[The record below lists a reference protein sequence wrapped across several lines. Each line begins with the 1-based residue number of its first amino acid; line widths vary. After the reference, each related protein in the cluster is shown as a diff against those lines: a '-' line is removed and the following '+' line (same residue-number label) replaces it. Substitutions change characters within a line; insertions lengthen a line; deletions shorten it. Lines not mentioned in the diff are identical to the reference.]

1 MRNFDELQARL
12 QAGEKI
18 TPAEMTAKYLP
29 LQSDY
34 DRAAAW
40 VVGEGFTLTL
50 ADPNHTNVFARGPV
64 AAVATAFGVTFARVA
79 TTDGEFTSAVTTPS
93 LPSDIAASVLSISG
107 LQPHV
112 RAHVPKHARATALPA
127 VTNDKGFFTP
137 SDIAAY
143 YQVPSYLTGAGQT
156 IAIIIDANVATS
168 DLTAFWSAAGSTQSV
183 ANFTLVP
190 VNGGAS
196 AQSQDGGESTLD
208 VEWAGGIAP
217 AAKLRLYTI
226 SSLLDTRI
234 LAACVQVLSDAKAD
248 PTLRVVSMSFG
259 GQESGGNPLVQEFAL
274 MAAAGITSCAASGDG
289 GSNPNFN
296 TGFYGASNPLAVSY
310 PASDPNVTG
319 VGGTTV
325 GFDNNFNGIS
335 ETTWFQGS
343 GSSASGSGGGTSAI
357 FSRPSW
363 QVGTG
368 VPAGNQRCTPDVA
381 VVSDGLF
388 SNQQIGA
395 LIIMGGTVQG
405 AGGTSVATQVFG
417 GLTALLNQS
426 RAFIGQSS
434 LGLLGPSIYPLIGT
448 AAFNDI
454 TTGNNGAFNATVGY
468 DLCTG
473 IGSTNMTR
481 LGGTL
486 GGVAPPSISAQPQS
500 TAITVGAGFSFSVT
514 ATGGG
519 LTYQWF
525 LNGAAISG
533 ANSSTFSKGS
543 SAASDGGSYTVA
555 VSNVAGSVTSASAT
569 LTITVM
575 PVITT
580 QPQATTVITGS
591 SFSFS
596 VGATGNNLAYQWS
609 LNGAAISG
617 ANSSSYSK
625 VSAAT
630 TDGGSYSVIVSN
642 AAGTVTSAAATLTV
656 SLPVT
661 PTPAPAPAAGGGG
674 GGAPSLWFDGALIL
688 LVGGRLARRRRD
700 ELPA

>member
-1 MRNFDELQARL
+1 
-12 QAGEKI
+12 
-18 TPAEMTAKYLP
+18 
-29 LQSDY
+29 
-34 DRAAAW
+34 
-40 VVGEGFTLTL
+40 
-50 ADPNHTNVFARGPV
+50 
-64 AAVATAFGVTFARVA
+64 
-79 TTDGEFTSAVTTPS
+79 
-93 LPSDIAASVLSISG
+93 
-107 LQPHV
+107 
-112 RAHVPKHARATALPA
+112 
-127 VTNDKGFFTP
+127 
-137 SDIAAY
+137 
-143 YQVPSYLTGAGQT
+143 
-156 IAIIIDANVATS
+156 
-168 DLTAFWSAAGSTQSV
+168 
-183 ANFTLVP
+183 
-190 VNGGAS
+190 
-196 AQSQDGGESTLD
+196 
-208 VEWAGGIAP
+208 
-217 AAKLRLYTI
+217 
-226 SSLLDTRI
+226 
-234 LAACVQVLSDAKAD
+234 
-248 PTLRVVSMSFG
+248 
-259 GQESGGNPLVQEFAL
+259 VQEFAL